1 MFAQLGRLAT
11 PTKAASLLLVGGYL
25 TQEKWKMHAQRS
37 EPSELLW
44 KPPARSELIDR
55 LKSTP
60 EFDLLIVGGGATG
73 SGCALDAA
81 TRGLNVALVERDDYA
96 SGTSSKS
103 TKMLHGGV
111 RYLEKAIMGLDFAQ
125 FSLVWEALHERATVM
140 KNAPHVSYELAILLP
155 VYQYVGHTTIAN
167 ASTGRGRCRTIGRV
181 PKRTISCREDNHSRG
196 RTF

>member
-1 MFAQLGRLAT
+1 MFRATRLVT
-11 PTKAASLLLVGGYL
+11 PAKVASLLFVGGYITHRQTL
-25 TQEKWKMHAQRS
+25 TMHAQKVES
-37 EPSELLW
+37 EMLW
-44 KPPARSELIDR
+44 KPPSRDEIISR
-55 LKSTP
+55 MKTTP
-60 EFDLLIVGGGATG
+60 EFDLLVIGGGATG

-155 VYQYVGHTTIAN
+155 VYQYV
-167 ASTGRGRCRTIGRV
+167 
-181 PKRTISCREDNHSRG
+181 HSSFING
-196 RTF
+196 N